1 LPLVLIGGP
10 SFWFTQLGGTPR
22 RRPPLP
28 GGVDC
33 DVAIVGAG
41 YTGLWTA
48 YYLKRADPGL
58 RIVVL
63 EREFAGYGASGRNG
77 GWLAGAVAG
86 MHDDATVAAIR
97 ATVDEVGRV
106 AAAEH
111 IDCAFHRGGALA
123 VATGPTQLERLRE
136 HPLAHGGQ
144 WLEPAQLHE
153 RVRIAGALGAVYD
166 PDVARIQPAALV
178 RGLAVAVE
186 RLGVPI
192 YEGTPATA
200 IEPRVVR
207 TPFGDVRAARI
218 VRATEGYTADL
229 PGLKRLLLPLRSTI
243 VVTAPLPDDVWAAI
257 GWENAETI
265 ADAALSYAY
274 IQRTADGRIA
284 IGGRGRP
291 YYFRSGSDR
300 YGEVEN
306 WAVRRLTAKLH
317 ELWPAT
323 RDVPIAQ
330 AWSGVFGALRD
341 WTPMVAFDPATGIG
355 WAGGWVGE
363 GVAAANLGGRI
374 LCDLVRGESSDLTRL
389 PMVNRPAPRKWEP
402 EPLRLLASHG
412 VYWVIDQADRQEAET
427 GRASRLYDV
436 AKLVSG
442 REAE

>member
-10 SFWFTQLGGTPR
+10 SFWFTELGGTPR

-192 YEGTPATA
+192 Y
-200 IEPRVVR
+200 
-207 TPFGDVRAARI
+207 
-218 VRATEGYTADL
+218 EGYTADL

-427 GRASRLYDV
+427 GRASRLYDL

>member
-1 LPLVLIGGP
+1 
-10 SFWFTQLGGTPR
+10 
-22 RRPPLP
+22 
-28 GGVDC
+28 
-33 DVAIVGAG
+33 
-41 YTGLWTA
+41 
-48 YYLKRADPGL
+48 
-58 RIVVL
+58 
-63 EREFAGYGASGRNG
+63 
-77 GWLAGAVAG
+77 
-86 MHDDATVAAIR
+86 
-97 ATVDEVGRV
+97 
-106 AAAEH
+106 
-111 IDCAFHRGGALA
+111 
-123 VATGPTQLERLRE
+123 
-136 HPLAHGGQ
+136 
-144 WLEPAQLHE
+144 
-153 RVRIAGALGAVYD
+153 
-166 PDVARIQPAALV
+166 
-178 RGLAVAVE
+178 
-186 RLGVPI
+186 
-192 YEGTPATA
+192 
-200 IEPRVVR
+200 VR

-427 GRASRLYDV
+427 GRASRLYDL